1 VNGILK
7 RALISFGFLQEF
19 KPDGAI
25 TFNLTPDRVQKVKI
39 RDLVEEIKKI
49 GYPSSLYQVTDRY
62 DPFFGPPFLMATDSS
77 VMSIRVQF
85 GNFTTDLPG
94 PCRSSPLENDLTDD
108 ILYFRNAV
116 CETSASN
123 NFYDCCRN
131 YRSYLQS
138 AVSLIDC
145 FLNRYAEL
153 AGGGRSRERS
163 ALSRRKIRAKNGSMP
178 GQRDLHPLN
187 FRLSKIRWNGRNSTS
202 SAEPG
207 TNLSTRRSPTSE
219 SAYRCY
225 RLISTPCGRES
236 AACY

>member
-1 VNGILK
+1 LHHFLQLEPQFFPDKEVNGILK

-25 TFNLTPDRVQKVKI
+25 TFNLTPDRVQTVKI
-39 RDLVEEIKKI
+39 QDLVEEIKKI

-108 ILYFRNAV
+108 ILDFRNAV

-153 AGGGRSRERS
+153 AGGGAAEKGQPFQEERFE
-163 ALSRRKIRAKNGSMP
+163 RRTARCLGNG
-178 GQRDLHPLN
+178 
-187 FRLSKIRWNGRNSTS
+187 TC
-202 SAEPG
+202 
-207 TNLSTRRSPTSE
+207 TR
-219 SAYRCY
+219 
-225 RLISTPCGRES
+225 
-236 AACY
+236 